1 MILWINGAF
10 GSGKTTS
17 AYELHRRLPQSFVYD
32 PENIGYFLFKN
43 MPDQLRVQDFQN
55 YPQWRLFNYEMLKDL
70 AARHEGV
77 IIAPMTVT
85 NPQYFDEIIGR
96 LRREGIEVK
105 HYILYAERPTL
116 EKRLNK
122 RLQRGETWAKAQID
136 RCLYAFNHDI
146 PDEKIITDHLS
157 IDAVVQEIAA
167 RSGLTLTSDN
177 RSALK
182 KWTDRIRTLIR
193 HIRR

>member
-17 AYELHRRLPQSFVYD
+17 AYELHRRLPKSFVYD

-43 MPDQLRVQDFQN
+43 MPSRLRMKDFQDH
-55 YPQWRLFNYEMLKDL
+55 PQWRLFNYEMLKDL
-70 AARHEGV
+70 AGRHEGV

-85 NPQYFDEIIGR
+85 NPQYFDEIIVK
-96 LRREGIEVK
+96 LREEGIEVK
-105 HYILYAERPTL
+105 HYILYADRPTL
-116 EKRLNK
+116 EKRLDK
-122 RLQRGETWAKAQID
+122 RFKMGESWARAQID

-157 IDAVVQEIAA
+157 IDEVVREIAS
-167 RSGLTLTSDN
+167 RSGLTLVPDN
-177 RSALK
+177 RSRLK
-182 KWTDRIRTLIR
+182 KWKDRIQTLLR
-193 HIRR
+193 HIRK